1 MHLIKTGVKW
11 GLDMKEFTIG
21 GLNAGQ
27 RFDKYLT
34 KLLPGA
40 SKSFIYKMLRKKN
53 ITLNG
58 KKADGNEK
66 LAACDVVRI
75 FFADDTYNK
84 FAGNNTQT
92 IQDTGNQADYID
104 SNKTKNNN
112 AKNSN
117 VKSDKVKSNKARVL
131 KECGIPEIV
140 FEDKDIL
147 LINKPSGML
156 SQKAQPDDYSLVE
169 YVADYLLESGY
180 LSQEDLKIF
189 HPGICNR
196 LDRNTSG
203 LVAAGKTMAG
213 LQNMSLA
220 FKERTLHKYY
230 ICLVKGQ
237 ITNRAMINGYLV
249 KDSKN
254 NKVTIYKYNE
264 FDTAADISAI
274 KGAQD
279 KSEALP
285 VETEYIPVKYSDKLT
300 LLKVN
305 LITGRSHQIR
315 AHLASIGHPII
326 GDIKYG
332 NKNINALYKGKYNI
346 SDQMLHA
353 YELDIPKEL
362 DIPEKGLNIK
372 TDIPK
377 EFIKVIKGENIW
389 EPGIQEVLEALH

>member
-1 MHLIKTGVKW
+1 
-11 GLDMKEFTIG
+11 MKEFTIG
-21 GLNAGQ
+21 SLNAGQ

-34 KLLPGA
+34 KLLPDA
-40 SKSFIYKMLRKKN
+40 SKSFLYKMLRKKN

-92 IQDTGNQADYID
+92 IKDTGNQADDID

-112 AKNSN
+112 AKNSK
-117 VKSDKVKSNKARVL
+117 VKSNKAKSNKARVL

-169 YVADYLLESGY
+169 YVVDYLLESGY

-274 KGAQD
+274 NGAPD

-332 NKNINALYKGKYNI
+332 NKNINALYKEKYKI
-346 SDQMLHA
+346 CDQMLHA